1 MIIVKNLYLFLS
13 IEEILNKINL
23 STNINFPVKNDK
35 LITKVYFIISESELM
50 INFDFDGGK
59 ILTIAGFI
67 ALGLIICSILF
78 NFTKIK

>member
-1 MIIVKNLYLFLS
+1 MIIVKNLYLFLA

-23 STNINFPVKNDK
+23 STNINFPVKNDE

-59 ILTIAGFI
+59 SNDLRCT
-67 ALGLIICSILF
+67 S
-78 NFTKIK
+78 